1 MLIFAFPL
9 RAIPSPRAEPGLL
22 QVPPVQLMVL
32 EDLQPFPNFHLCL
45 TLPIPN
51 NTMEH
56 GPRLPQGI
64 ITWVL
69 VFKGFLQHSW
79 LHFCVWLQCVCS
91 GRGASPGA
99 EAVQAGLQ
107 SSSSQTVFVSHFH
120 VCQGGKQT
128 WGVLAASKA
137 CSGGVGLPGPVQPSL
152 MLPLCVCRS

>member
-91 GRGASPGA
+91 GRGASSVLVQRLCRQACSPALPKQCLSPISMSAKEENKRGVYWLPLKP
-99 EAVQAGLQ
+99 AVEVWG
-107 SSSSQTVFVSHFH
+107 
-120 VCQGGKQT
+120 CQGQ
-128 WGVLAASKA
+128 
-137 CSGGVGLPGPVQPSL
+137 CS
-152 MLPLCVCRS
+152 RA